1 LLLTHE
7 AEWPLLLRQIHVSK
21 NIPMRI
27 FTISFVLAAAAIGLS
42 SCQTMTSEERR
53 AADERQCLSYG
64 FRRGSDGFAT
74 CLQRIDLDRR
84 EQSRINSQ
92 ELMWDMSNDLNRP
105 VYFGPRHYRR
115 Y

>member
-1 LLLTHE
+1 LTQE
-7 AEWPLLLRQIHVSK
+7 AEWPLLWRQVHVSK

-42 SCQTMTSEERR
+42 SCQTMTAEERR

-105 VYFGPRHYRR
+105 GYFGPRHYRR